1 MPSRAPAGFA
11 LLALGGALALAT
23 GTARAQALD
32 QPGEQL
38 PAPRLPRADWYTLQT
53 PHFEI
58 QFYSSERAFAERVA
72 HFAERAYRLNTRYL
86 NWRPSGRVMVTLSD
100 ISDGAN
106 GSASSIPFNF
116 INAYGVPPDSLDELN
131 DFDDYV
137 KLLITHEL
145 THVVHLDTILSACPL
160 IYNTLV
166 GKTWAPNLAEP
177 VWFIEGMAVLME
189 SRQTTAGRLRSS
201 FYDMHLRVPFLE
213 GRMFGLDQVT
223 GIPDAY
229 PQGTAAYLYGSSL
242 LRYVEDRYGP
252 QKIREISHRYADTCI
267 IGGINRTAIKAVGR
281 GYAGIFGAGLF
292 DDWRRSAI
300 HRYTLEIEEAERR
313 PLTAATRITWDAPA
327 PRSEGPGAHFFPDG
341 TLVYHRTNN
350 DQSPAYVRLDPA
362 TGASRSLANLL
373 SAGPA
378 APTPDGQALIFQ
390 QLYYPQLTRRIIG
403 SNNVSWND
411 LFRLDLASGTI
422 RQLTRGARAHEPDV
436 SPDGQQIACVLA
448 GTGSRQLALVPIEG
462 GEPRLL
468 LPDAPG
474 LAFTPAF
481 SPDGRLIAY
490 SRWKPGGFRDI
501 HLYDLATGTD
511 RALAVDRAM
520 DLDPRFSPDGRYVL
534 YSSDRSGINNI
545 YAYELSTR
553 RLFQVT
559 NVLSG
564 AFQPAVS
571 PDGHRLVYTGFTTD
585 GFDLWTMPY
594 DPATFQPAKPFANA
608 RLDSP
613 SDPDAETDS
622 PDAAPEDAAAA
633 PFPERVVPY
642 VPWKYMYP
650 HQWTVGVLQD
660 PFGLGDTFQLQ
671 TSVTD
676 PASIHFFSFNFLF
689 PRSGSPSGVIGYTY
703 ARFWPAFNL
712 ALSKVDQVTNG
723 LIIDNQNLNY
733 VQRTITFSASTDLPV
748 LQTPDASA
756 TVSFGYD
763 YAAYG
768 PISRSQFPV
777 GEPTGGITV
786 LPQTGPAADL
796 TFSWRF
802 SNAHQW
808 QYSISNQE
816 GRSVGVTLRL
826 VDPALGGTLRSTSIQ
841 GSWAEYLTPP
851 WARLHALALLAEG
864 GFSLGDQR
872 QFFSLGGYG
881 YQDVL
886 RSVLLKQQSF
896 AFLRGYPVNV
906 VSGDSFVVASGEYRA
921 PLLWIERG
929 YQTFPLY
936 LRRIWGAGFVD
947 AGNAFQ
953 GPFHAGDLKTDAGV
967 ETHLLFS
974 VGWYLEAQ
982 ITLGYAHGFQSG
994 GGNQLYFVASA
1005 TF

>member
-1 MPSRAPAGFA
+1 M
-11 LLALGGALALAT
+11 
-23 GTARAQALD
+23 
-32 QPGEQL
+32 
-38 PAPRLPRADWYTLQT
+38 
-53 PHFEI
+53 
-58 QFYSSERAFAERVA
+58 
-72 HFAERAYRLNTRYL
+72 
-86 NWRPSGRVMVTLSD
+86 
-100 ISDGAN
+100 
-106 GSASSIPFNF
+106 
-116 INAYGVPPDSLDELN
+116 
-131 DFDDYV
+131 
-137 KLLITHEL
+137 
-145 THVVHLDTILSACPL
+145 
-160 IYNTLV
+160 
-166 GKTWAPNLAEP
+166 
-177 VWFIEGMAVLME
+177 
-189 SRQTTAGRLRSS
+189 
-201 FYDMHLRVPFLE
+201 
-213 GRMFGLDQVT
+213 
-223 GIPDAY
+223 
-229 PQGTAAYLYGSSL
+229 
-242 LRYVEDRYGP
+242 
-252 QKIREISHRYADTCI
+252 
-267 IGGINRTAIKAVGR
+267 
-281 GYAGIFGAGLF
+281 
-292 DDWRRSAI
+292 
-300 HRYTLEIEEAERR
+300 
-313 PLTAATRITWDAPA
+313 
-327 PRSEGPGAHFFPDG
+327 
-341 TLVYHRTNN
+341 
-350 DQSPAYVRLDPA
+350 
-362 TGASRSLANLL
+362 
-373 SAGPA
+373 
-378 APTPDGQALIFQ
+378 
-390 QLYYPQLTRRIIG
+390 
-403 SNNVSWND
+403 
-411 LFRLDLASGTI
+411 
-422 RQLTRGARAHEPDV
+422 
-436 SPDGQQIACVLA
+436 
-448 GTGSRQLALVPIEG
+448 PIEG

-468 LPDAPG
+468 LADAPG

-594 DPATFQPAKPFANA
+594 NPATFQPAKPFANA

-982 ITLGYAHGFQSG
+982 IHARLCARIPVRRRQPALLRRLGDVLTSKRLAPDDCVDAGGENGRHLVDLGLGHGQRREEVHRVAERPQQGAAADRLAVDRVAGTLLRIARASVGRADIDRGHHPARPHVAKRRATGGDRLQRGPEPRGHRRHPPQQIVLGEHVEHGVGDGDAQR
-994 GGNQLYFVASA
+994 VAGVGVRVEKGAPRRMVGVEQIVNGIGCEDRRQWQDAAREPLGERREVGEQAGTREVARQHRAQASHP
-1005 TF
+1005 